1 MCATCGCG
9 DDAGTRVSNLDGTVH
24 DILPAAAAP
33 HEHEH
38 PHDHGHPHDHEH
50 DHGHPHDHDHPHDD
64 EHGHPRPQSPGT
76 ADAGHSPAAQGR
88 TLISLEENLLAK
100 NDLLAARNRG
110 WLEGRGIQAFNV
122 MSSPGAG
129 KTTLLV
135 RTIRELAGAL
145 DIGVIEGDQET
156 SLDADRIRS
165 TGRPVIQINTG
176 AGCHLDAGMLQRA
189 LGALDPVPGST
200 LFIENVGNLVCPAL
214 FDLGESARVVVI
226 SVTEGDDKPQKYP
239 HMFLAADLVIINKA
253 DLLPYVEFDV
263 ERCVRQARLLNPG
276 VDVLTLSA
284 TTGDGMDGWLEWI
297 RKNPHPAAAAAGSAP
312 RSGGLRV

>member
-1 MCATCGCG
+1 
-9 DDAGTRVSNLDGTVH
+9 
-24 DILPAAAAP
+24 
-33 HEHEH
+33 
-38 PHDHGHPHDHEH
+38 
-50 DHGHPHDHDHPHDD
+50 
-64 EHGHPRPQSPGT
+64 
-76 ADAGHSPAAQGR
+76 
-88 TLISLEENLLAK
+88 
-100 NDLLAARNRG
+100 
-110 WLEGRGIQAFNV
+110 

-135 RTIRELAGAL
+135 RTIRELAGEL

>member
-9 DDAGTRVSNLDGTVH
+9 DDAGTRVSDVDGTLH
-24 DILPAAAAP
+24 PLAAP
-33 HEHEH
+33 HEH
-38 PHDHGHPHDHEH
+38 P
-50 DHGHPHDHDHPHDD
+50 HPHDHDHGHDHGP
-64 EHGHPRPQSPGT
+64 HGH
-76 ADAGHSPAAQGR
+76 DHSHAPDGR
-88 TLISLEENLLAK
+88 TIISLEENLLAK

-110 WLEGRGIQAFNV
+110 WLEGRGIRAFNV

-135 RTIRELAGAL
+135 RTIRELAGEL

-189 LGALDPVPGST
+189 LDALDPVPGST
-200 LFIENVGNLVCPAL
+200 VFIENVGNLVCPAL

-263 ERCVRQARLLNPG
+263 ERCVRQARRLNPG

-297 RKNPHPAAAAAGSAP
+297 RKNPHLATAAAGSAP